1 MNPSLHKRENLNN
14 LSLYIH
20 TCWIEM
26 FHNLVFETFM
36 FASQN
41 DMNGIF
47 PKNTNVAPEAWAAL
61 SVPH

>member
-1 MNPSLHKRENLNN
+1 
-14 LSLYIH
+14 
-20 TCWIEM
+20 M